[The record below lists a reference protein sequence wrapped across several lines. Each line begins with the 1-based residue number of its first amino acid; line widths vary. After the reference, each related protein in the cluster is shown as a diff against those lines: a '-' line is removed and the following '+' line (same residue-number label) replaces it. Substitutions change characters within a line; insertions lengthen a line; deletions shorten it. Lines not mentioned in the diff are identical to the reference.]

1 MLLILF
7 RTGSPGFFFIDVYYI
22 SHIMFNLLKAYR
34 LCHECNPAPGKI
46 AQMVPPLG
54 RGLGILPTSPSNP
67 SPRKSESLRVFW
79 NEDYLRSG
87 GDSSTQG
94 WVVLI
99 LPRLVIKFLWL
110 PWNYCILWFYSVLV
124 FRGVPVRSLWTACF
138 GLFNLPTH
146 SPLPKGRG
154 HSTFFVGVQIS
165 HYVWDYVFLASFF
178 DERPFYSSI
187 ILFPWVT
194 LRVF

>member
-67 SPRKSESLRVFW
+67 SPRKSESMRVFW

-99 LPRLVIKFLWL
+99 LPRLVINFLWL

-138 GLFNLPTH
+138 GLFNIPDIQPTPEGAR
-146 SPLPKGRG
+146 PLHLFCWSQDITLYLRLFLG
-154 HSTFFVGVQIS
+154 FFLS
-165 HYVWDYVFLASFF
+165 
-178 DERPFYSSI
+178 
-187 ILFPWVT
+187 
-194 LRVF
+194 